1 MAANRLSVALAT
13 YNGATYLSEFLDS
26 LAAQQQTPYELVVS
40 DDASTDA
47 TLAILE
53 RFASD
58 ATFAVRILRNTNRQG
73 VVNNFARSIAACCGE
88 VIALADQD
96 DVWHPQ
102 KLTRLAQTLLPMEVQ
117 AAFSDAGVVDAN
129 LASLGYTMWHRV
141 RFTQDEQAR
150 MERGEGFSI
159 LLKHSVVTGATLA
172 FRSSLRDLALPI
184 PEDWAHDAWLANIAA
199 AQGTIIPIPEPL
211 LAYRQHDSN
220 VVGGRAKPRL
230 HEIRAA
236 FTINRTAWYRTEL
249 QRWEALSARIALAD
263 TSSSMRSSVLEKI
276 RHLKLR
282 ADLPTARWRRVP
294 LVLNEV
300 LAGRYARYA
309 RNWGSIAIDLLVK

>member
-1 MAANRLSVALAT
+1 MANRLSVALAT

-26 LAAQQQTPYELVVS
+26 LTAQQQLPHELVVS

-58 ATFAVRILRNTNRQG
+58 ATFTVHILRNTTRQG

-102 KLTRLAQTLLPMEVQ
+102 KLTRLAQALLPPETQ
-117 AAFSDAGVVDAN
+117 AAFSDAAVVDAN
-129 LASLGYTMWHRV
+129 LASLGYTMWHRI
-141 RFTQDEQAR
+141 RFTQDEQAC
-150 MERGEGFSI
+150 MARGEGFAV
-159 LLKHSVVTGATLA
+159 LLKHSVVTGAALA
-172 FRSSLRDLALPI
+172 FRSSLRDVALPI

-199 AQGTIIPIPEPL
+199 AQGAIIPVPEPL

-220 VVGGRAKPRL
+220 VVGGRARPLL
-230 HEIRAA
+230 HEVRAA
-236 FTINRTAWYRTEL
+236 LTTDRAAWYRTEL
-249 QRWEALSARIALAD
+249 QRWETLNSRLASANPAP
-263 TSSSMRSSVLEKI
+263 SMRASLAEKI
-276 RHLKLR
+276 RHLRSR
-282 ADLPTARWRRVP
+282 ADLPAARWRRVP
-294 LVLNEV
+294 FVLNEV
-300 LAGRYARYA
+300 LTGRYARYA

>member
-1 MAANRLSVALAT
+1 MTDRFSVALAT
-13 YNGATYLSEFLDS
+13 CNGATYLAEFLDS
-26 LAAQQQTPYELVVS
+26 LAVQQLPPCELVVS

-58 ATFAVRILRNTNRQG
+58 AAFEVRILRNTTRLG

-96 DVWHPQ
+96 DVWHPH
-102 KLTRLAQTLLPMEVQ
+102 KLTRLAQALLSPETQ
-117 AAFSDAGVVDAN
+117 AAFSDAAVVDAD

-141 RFTQDEQAR
+141 RFTQDEQAC
-150 MERGEGFSI
+150 MARGEGFTV
-159 LLKHSVVTGATLA
+159 LLKHSVVTGAALA
-172 FRSSLRDLALPI
+172 FRSSLRDVALPV

-199 AQGTIIPIPEPL
+199 ARGAIIPVPELL

-220 VVGGRAKPRL
+220 VVGGRARPL
-230 HEIRAA
+230 LYEIRAA
-236 FTINRTAWYRTEL
+236 LKTDRAAWYRTEL
-249 QRWEALSARIALAD
+249 QRWEALNARLAS
-263 TSSSMRSSVLEKI
+263 TNPAASMRSSLAEKI
-276 RHLKLR
+276 RHLQSR
-282 ADLPTARWRRVP
+282 ADLPVARWRRVP

-300 LAGRYARYA
+300 LTGRYARYA